1 MSVTIPGK
9 ESVIVSINYYPINEY
24 LNPSTRRL
32 AECLGIYYPEKL
44 NFYNIF
50 AQTREEFIIQ
60 RLIAEM
66 FRAYSG
72 GAEYLTVDSLVG
84 KVRQFIPDY
93 YFQLDR
99 ELKQCAQYCI
109 PMYGDDLSPTAAV
122 LALQNIRRQNNRFQN
137 VFTVVLVIEIL
148 ARTVRI
154 YEHLRDNFFP
164 LVRILLSYNPGG
176 TAEMMQMYIDDV
188 RYRNGNKALLTG
200 DN

>member
-1 MSVTIPGK
+1 M
-9 ESVIVSINYYPINEY
+9 SINYYPINEY

-44 NFYNIF
+44 NFHNIF

-72 GAEYLTVDSLVG
+72 GAEYLTVDCLVG

-93 YFQLDR
+93 YFQLNR
-99 ELKQCAQYCI
+99 ELKQCARYCI
-109 PMYGDDLSPTAAV
+109 PVCEDDLSPAAAV

-148 ARTVRI
+148 ARSVRI

-164 LVRILLSYNPGG
+164 LVRILLSGNSSG
-176 TAEMMQMYIDDV
+176 TAEMLQMYIDDV
-188 RYRNGNKALLTG
+188 RYRNGDKVLIAGG
-200 DN
+200 D